1 MYVHCGITK
10 VKGDGFYPIPH
21 IMFNDSMISSTPST
35 STGRGPPSNARV
47 SPRAIVSAALSP
59 RVLIAVLHKQS
70 WFASAG
76 SCRAR
81 LLPTRSPYILIVL
94 ERVIEAAVMLPYGL
108 SRTVFH

>member
-1 MYVHCGITK
+1 MDLVVFQGSKIADRICRYVHCGITK

-21 IMFNDSMISSTPST
+21 IMFNDSMISSSPST

-70 WFASAG
+70 WFASAASAHKITLYFNIIRQG
-76 SCRAR
+76 D
-81 LLPTRSPYILIVL
+81 
-94 ERVIEAAVMLPYGL
+94 
-108 SRTVFH
+108 